1 MSVLSD
7 MLINH
12 RVRLILPLAGEFI
25 YSDIGDK
32 DVAICA
38 TITTGYLECD
48 NKDTLEVFLKYLV
61 SATKLKDIGGFDKV
75 KCKAGLVYRQR
86 IVFSKLADIV
96 SICAKF
102 DVSIIVPDSFK
113 VTEENLRGI
122 KDDLPFLEDY
132 FHFQSSCVIDLGF
145 YGWLTYAVVSQL
157 VQFCR
162 GENALIFTA
171 KNEEILCVGGLW
183 YRAPFL
189 CGTSSRNSKRA
200 SLLVLSES
208 HYLIQDNACDCI
220 VSLID
225 VPIDTLNNEEK
236 QRYSSYKIKFSSSVL
251 IMYGFSKRNLL
262 RDIKRGVISN
272 EN

>member
-1 MSVLSD
+1 MLSD
-7 MLINH
+7 MLSKH
-12 RVRLILPLAGEFI
+12 RVRLVLPLAGEFI

-32 DVAICA
+32 DTAVCA
-38 TITTGYLECD
+38 TVTTGYLECSD
-48 NKDTLEVFLKYLV
+48 KDTLELFLKYLV
-61 SATKLKDIGGFDKV
+61 TATKLKEVGGFDKIR
-75 KCKAGLVYRQR
+75 CKAGFVFRQR
-86 IVFSKLADIV
+86 IVFSKFANIV

-102 DVSIIVPDSFK
+102 SINIIVPDSFN

-122 KDDLPFLEDY
+122 KDEIPFLEDY

-162 GENALIFTA
+162 GENAIIFTA
-171 KNEEILCVGGLW
+171 KNEEILSVGGLW

-200 SLLVLSES
+200 SLLVLSER
-208 HYLIQDNACDCI
+208 HYLIYDNTCDCS
-220 VSLID
+220 VNLID
-225 VPIDTLNNEEK
+225 VPIDVLNNEEK
-236 QRYSSYKIKFSSSVL
+236 QRYSSYKIKFLSSVL